1 MKILVVNDD
10 SITSVY
16 LKEVAKQL
24 KAMNHEVMVVAPKFE
39 QSAKSHAI
47 TLTRYM
53 SLERL
58 DDIVPGVLTYA
69 LDGTPADCNEFAY
82 VELKYDYD
90 LVVSGCNNGLNMGD
104 DIIYSGTVAGASEAA
119 FKNKKGMAVSV
130 EKGDFE
136 TLEKNFTEVFQ
147 KVVSS
152 ELFKKAS
159 VLNINIPPVIKG
171 YKITHQGI
179 NTFDTKYMCVNNS
192 YMAYGESMYGVLE
205 NKPTC
210 DLDAYHAG
218 YVSITPITVDRTD
231 YSLYNKF
238 KIE

>member
-1 MKILVVNDD
+1 MKILLVNDD
-10 SITSVY
+10 SIQSIY

-24 KAMNHEVMVVAPKFE
+24 KEMNHEVMVVAPMYE

-47 TLTRYM
+47 TLTRFM
-53 SLERL
+53 ELKEL
-58 DDIVPGVLTYA
+58 PPLVDGVKTYA

-82 VELKYDYD
+82 IELKYDYD

-136 TLEKNFTEVFQ
+136 ALTNNFKNVF
-147 KVVSS
+147 KTVIESDI
-152 ELFKKAS
+152 FKEAS
-159 VLNINIPPVIKG
+159 VLNINIPRVVKG
-171 YKITHQGI
+171 YKITHQGS
-179 NTFDTKYMCVNNS
+179 NTFDTKYMREGNT
-192 YMAYGESMYGVLE
+192 YKAYGESMYGKLP

-210 DLDAYHAG
+210 DLDAYYEG
-218 YVSITPITVDRTD
+218 FVSITPITVDRTD
-231 YSLYNKF
+231 YNLYNKF
-238 KIE
+238 KF